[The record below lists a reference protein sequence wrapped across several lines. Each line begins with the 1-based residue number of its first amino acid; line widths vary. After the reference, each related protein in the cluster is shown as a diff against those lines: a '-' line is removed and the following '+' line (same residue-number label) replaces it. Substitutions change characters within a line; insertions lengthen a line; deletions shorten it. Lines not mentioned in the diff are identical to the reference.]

1 MKRKFALFV
10 AAVVAAL
17 SAQSFIPSAAQAVA
31 ACPND
36 YICTYQVYL
45 AFAGSIENKWHRN
58 NTACLKVYPDR
69 TYSVKNET
77 PYDYRV
83 FHNSVCTTGGE
94 TSVFYAET
102 DGNMNST
109 WDDDAVGSIRRLL

>member
-1 MKRKFALFV
+1 
-10 AAVVAAL
+10 
-17 SAQSFIPSAAQAVA
+17 
-31 ACPND
+31 
-36 YICTYQVYL
+36 
-45 AFAGSIENKWHRN
+45 
-58 NTACLKVYPDR
+58 
-69 TYSVKNET
+69 VKNET